1 MNGDEQ
7 QRSGSS
13 SNKTTVRRSSRAD
26 AAPRER
32 ESNMLEGVGEG
43 KRTVRAHD
51 AYFIA
56 EQRRERGFEEVKR
69 RAVSGGILY

>member
-1 MNGDEQ
+1 MSNSGQGAAATRRRHDEAA
-7 QRSGSS
+7 GL
-13 SNKTTVRRSSRAD
+13 TRR
-26 AAPRER
+26 RER